1 MQKCHLRVQRFFSIT
16 CPTQSLTPAYP
27 LQPAH
32 PTSQTEAAVCTQSVH
47 LPPVC
52 VCWCLCP
59 RPQPRYLP
67 KCPSESKSRSEPG
80 AMAGRPQAASL
91 QRRCPEETPGAARP
105 LPSAPFTVPAPVP
118 IPIPVP
124 APAGPRGPPRPC
136 PGPPS
141 PSPGPARRKVAAEGR
156 PPNGRAPTVAARRQP
171 SLGRLHTPP
180 APPSR
185 ETPN

>member
-1 MQKCHLRVQRFFSIT
+1 MSSP
-16 CPTQSLTPAYP
+16 CPAL
-27 LQPAH
+27 LFH
-32 PTSQTEAAVCTQSVH
+32 H
-47 LPPVC
+47 LPYPEPHSRVPPAACAPHLTNRGCC
-52 VCWCLCP
+52 VHAERAFTTSVRVSVCLCP

-124 APAGPRGPPRPC
+124 APAGPRCPPRPC

-180 APPSR
+180 EQGAPKLS
-185 ETPN
+185 